1 MTAVLG
7 QWRATYAAGD
17 WVVLAGPTSL
27 VVLQP
32 LAQEWSAMIS
42 TLWEEVLASSSMATL
57 ATKLAGYGIEDMP
70 HFGAFFWTPGG
81 MRSLVRGAV
90 RVLDPETGQ
99 TLADGEGVQTWAEV
113 GLGDTRRIRIETPA
127 TRSDDDG
134 YLPLLVGAVRAAT
147 ITLDATTA
155 VSSPQGD
162 SNAEAVQ
169 QSAPEPEPAY
179 EPQPEAYEPQP
190 VADVPEPAFV
200 PEPQVAQLD
209 LMENGDTQLMETAP
223 VDDTEDLP
231 STELTL
237 PAEPVVARIILSD
250 GSVYDLDRQMRIGRA
265 PVGEGD
271 RLLVTVVSP
280 NQDISRTHVQLT
292 PWEGEVWVTDLHS
305 TNGTMLV
312 RPGAESDRERL
323 PAGDAVPVPLGS
335 LLELG
340 DGVSVLIEPPHQRLL

>member
-42 TLWEEVLASSSMATL
+42 TLWDEVLASSSMATL

-70 HFGAFFWTPGG
+70 HFGAFFWTPDG

-90 RVLDPETGQ
+90 RVLDPESGR
-99 TLADGEGVQTWAEV
+99 TLADGTGVQTWAEV

-127 TRSDDDG
+127 TRSGDDG
-134 YLPLLVGAVRAAT
+134 YLPLLVGAVRAST
-147 ITLDATTA
+147 ITLDAAAA
-155 VSSPQGD
+155 VSSPQGE
-162 SNAEAVQ
+162 SQAEAEAVQ
-169 QSAPEPEPAY
+169 QSAPEPEPAD
-179 EPQPEAYEPQP
+179 EPVPEP
-190 VADVPEPAFV
+190 ADVPEPAVV
-200 PEPQVAQLD
+200 PPVTELD
-209 LMENGDTQLMETAP
+209 LMENGDTQLMDSPPGA
-223 VDDTEDLP
+223 DTEDLP
-231 STELTL
+231 STELTPL
-237 PAEPVVARIILSD
+237 EEPVVARIILSD

>member
-32 LAQEWSAMIS
+32 LAHEWSAMIS
-42 TLWEEVLASSSMATL
+42 TLWDEVLASSSMATL

-70 HFGAFFWTPGG
+70 HFGAFFWTPDG

-90 RVLDPETGQ
+90 RVLDPDTGR

-113 GLGDTRRIRIETPA
+113 GLGDTQRIRIETPA
-127 TRSDDDG
+127 TRPGDDG

-147 ITLDATTA
+147 ITLDAATA

-162 SNAEAVQ
+162 SEAEAAQ
-169 QSAPEPEPAY
+169 QPAPAPEPAY
-179 EPQPEAYEPQP
+179 EPEPEPEP
-190 VADVPEPAFV
+190 VPEPAPV
-200 PEPQVAQLD
+200 PPVAEVD
-209 LMENGDTQLMETAP
+209 LMENGDTQLMQTP
-223 VDDTEDLP
+223 LSPDTEDLP
-231 STELTL
+231 STELNL
-237 PAEPVVARIILSD
+237 PEPVVARIILSD
-250 GSVYDLDRQMRIGRA
+250 GSVHDLDRQMRIGRA

-271 RLLVTVVSP
+271 RLLVTVISP

-340 DGVSVLIEPPHQRLL
+340 DGVSVLVEPPHQRLL